1 MKQLIRNRDILL
13 LNKKKTF
20 LRNQITDN
28 ITNKTKKAENVTDL
42 GNLLE
47 PFESHLSIRHIK
59 EVMLSLIFNML
70 KYAMGSI

>member
-42 GNLLE
+42 GNLLKV
-47 PFESHLSIRHIK
+47 I
-59 EVMLSLIFNML
+59 
-70 KYAMGSI
+70 